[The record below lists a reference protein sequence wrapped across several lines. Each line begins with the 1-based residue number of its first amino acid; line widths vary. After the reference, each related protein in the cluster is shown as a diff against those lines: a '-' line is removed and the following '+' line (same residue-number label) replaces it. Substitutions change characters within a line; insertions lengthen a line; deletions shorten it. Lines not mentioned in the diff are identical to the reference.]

1 MQNGTPAVKSAQK
14 LARTCVL
21 WVARTFG
28 TRLIDHRTSEP
39 IGRVLILSWKG
50 KLAIFGLTK
59 AVRPEFLAQTRVVYA
74 KQDLGFQIVPEPD
87 YPNVRSTD
95 NTSHAPRA

>member
-1 MQNGTPAVKSAQK
+1 MRNGTPAVKSAQK
-14 LARTCVL
+14 LARSCVL

-28 TRLIDHRTSEP
+28 TQLIDHLTGER
-39 IGRVLILSWKG
+39 IGRVLIIPWNG

-59 AVRPEFLAQTRVVYA
+59 AVRPEFLAQTRVTYA
-74 KQDLGFQIVPEPD
+74 KQDLGFRIMQEPD

-95 NTSHAPRA
+95 SSPHAPRA

>member
-1 MQNGTPAVKSAQK
+1 MRNGTPAVKSAQK

-28 TRLIDHRTSEP
+28 TQLIDHRTGER
-39 IGRVLILSWKG
+39 IGRVLILPKKG
-50 KLAIFGLTK
+50 KLAIFGLDK
-59 AVRPEFLAQTRVVYA
+59 GIRAEFVPQARLTYAWQELAFSIA
-74 KQDLGFQIVPEPD
+74 PEPD

-95 NTSHAPRA
+95 SSSHAPRA